1 MLCRRK
7 VLGGASAALA
17 SCLIPLAGSGVAQTI
32 ARPARMLVGFP
43 AGSGPDVVARLV
55 AEHMQG
61 YAPSMIVENRA
72 GAGGR
77 IALEALKTS
86 EPDGSAMVLTPVD
99 QLALFPHVYNRLS
112 YQPIEDFAPVATVCS
127 LQFMLAIS
135 PKVPANVS
143 SLKEFIDWCR
153 ANPAEATYGSPGA
166 GTHPHFIGFKLARA
180 AGFDFVHAPY
190 KGAPPL
196 VQDML
201 GGHLTAGIVP
211 IGSLLPHVQAG
222 ALRGLATTAP
232 RRSAALPDV
241 PTFKELDYPML
252 ESAERFGIL
261 VPARTPANVI
271 ADLNRGIRAALNS
284 DKLKA
289 GLATMV
295 LDGVESSPSEFA
307 QLIRSET
314 QRWAEVVKE
323 SGFKPMD

>member
-17 SCLIPLAGSGVAQTI
+17 SYLTPLAGSGVAQTI

-43 AGSGPDVVARLV
+43 AGSGPDAVARLV

-86 EPDGSAMVLTPVD
+86 EPDGSVMVLTPVD

-112 YQPIEDFAPVATVCS
+112 YHPTEDFAPVATVCT

-135 PKVPANVS
+135 PKVPPNVS
-143 SLKEFIDWCR
+143 SLKEFIAWCR

-222 ALRGLATTAP
+222 AYAASPRPRPVVA
-232 RRSAALPDV
+232 RRSPMYPLSRSSITSRWKVSNGSAFSFRRSLTNALLIQH
-241 PTFKELDYPML
+241 E
-252 ESAERFGIL
+252 
-261 VPARTPANVI
+261 PAR
-271 ADLNRGIRAALNS
+271 AAGVPQCGHA
-284 DKLKA
+284 A
-289 GLATMV
+289 GHWVVSLSV
-295 LDGVESSPSEFA
+295 SSY
-307 QLIRSET
+307 QI
-314 QRWAEVVKE
+314 
-323 SGFKPMD
+323 